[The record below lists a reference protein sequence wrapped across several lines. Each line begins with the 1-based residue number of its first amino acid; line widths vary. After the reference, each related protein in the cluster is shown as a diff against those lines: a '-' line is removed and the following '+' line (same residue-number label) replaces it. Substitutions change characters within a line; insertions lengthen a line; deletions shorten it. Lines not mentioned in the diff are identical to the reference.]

1 MCVYVCFYMCD
12 CGEGLCAPVRVCGDG
27 LLQASAFHSRCD
39 NVANTFTV
47 IRSDQG
53 VAGGN
58 IFGGYAAGAKLNS
71 GGAYVSSS
79 AGEPFVYSLRNR
91 TGQTVKLTPVNT
103 NHIYAYS
110 GYNVTFGGGHDIVV
124 GGNNARGS
132 NCCDPRTY
140 TTCAAGFA
148 QTAVDN
154 TLLAGTC
161 ITWVAQ
167 EIEVFAWK
175 R

>member
-1 MCVYVCFYMCD
+1 MCV
-12 CGEGLCAPVRVCGDG
+12 CGVGLCAPVRMCADG

-39 NVANTFTV
+39 NVANTFTL

-58 IFGGYAAGAKLNS
+58 IFGGYAAGAKFFS
-71 GGAYVSSS
+71 GIARVSSS

-91 TGQTVKLTPVNT
+91 TGQTVKLTPVDT
-103 NHIYAYS
+103 KHIYAYS
-110 GYNVTFGGGHDIVV
+110 SYNVSFGCGHDILVY
-124 GGNNARGS
+124 GNNARGS
-132 NCCDPRTY
+132 NGCNPNPY

-148 QTAVDN
+148 QTAVDDS
-154 TLLAGTC
+154 LLAGTKN
-161 ITWVAQ
+161 TWVAQ

>member
-1 MCVYVCFYMCD
+1 M
-12 CGEGLCAPVRVCGDG
+12 
-27 LLQASAFHSRCD
+27 
-39 NVANTFTV
+39 ANTFTV

-58 IFGGYAAGAKLNS
+58 IFGGYAAGAKFHS
-71 GGAYVSSS
+71 FGVSCVSSS

-103 NHIYAYS
+103 NHIFGGS
-110 GYNVTFGGGHDIVV
+110 SYNVLFGGGNDIRVA
-124 GGNNARGS
+124 GNNASGS
-132 NCCDPRTY
+132 NYCNPKTY

-154 TLLAGTC
+154 SLLAGTNN
-161 ITWVAQ
+161 TWVAL
-167 EIEVFAWK
+167 EIEVFAWT